1 MSVQATGL
9 FLIVEEAGIGVYVWV
24 LTLVNHDTLLQDLKA
39 TSLVAGG
46 PRPHCPTPFTILYT
60 MRQETVHHHGGLG

>member
-46 PRPHCPTPFTILYT
+46 PRTVQPLPHYYT
-60 MRQETVHHHGGLG
+60 Q